1 MSSTSAK
8 RKSGGEHVRGFLD
21 HLTVERGYSE
31 ATIRSYATDLEQFD
45 DYLGR
50 VKRSL
55 DKPGR
60 ITRDHIRGYLAEMH
74 RRQLSKTSIGRK
86 LSSLR
91 AFFKYLM
98 RRKIVAK
105 NPMAGIRNPKQE
117 KRHPQVLNVD
127 QAVSMMEAA
136 LEPDPEGLRDLALAE
151 VLYGSG
157 LRISEAIGL
166 DLNDLDSDVIRV
178 VGKGSKERIVPLS
191 SAAVKR
197 IRRYIEQ
204 RHALLG
210 DDYSEQAVFLGVRS
224 GKRLNRREANRIVA
238 KLARLA
244 GLPKD
249 VHPHML
255 RHSFAT
261 HMLEAGA
268 DLRSVQ
274 ELLGHERLTTT
285 QRYTHLDMQR
295 IMQVY
300 DRAHPR
306 AGSGQGHNDSSDNGD
321 DNG

>member
-1 MSSTSAK
+1 MSSTNAK
-8 RKSGGEHVRGFLD
+8 RNRKGELVQGFLAF
-21 HLTVERGYSE
+21 LSVEKGYSE
-31 ATIRSYATDLEQFD
+31 ATIRSYGTDLDQFQD
-45 DYLGR
+45 FL
-50 VKRSL
+50 KTKKHSL
-55 DKPGR
+55 ETPGR
-60 ITRDHIRGYLAEMH
+60 ITRDHVRGFLAEMH
-74 RRQLSKTSIGRK
+74 RRQLSKTSMGRK

-91 AFFKYLM
+91 AYFKYLL
-98 RRKIVAK
+98 RHKQISK
-105 NPMAGIRNPKQE
+105 DPTAGIRNPKQE

-127 QAVSMMEAA
+127 QAVAMMEAA
-136 LEPDPEGLRDLALAE
+136 LDPDPEGLRDMALAE

-166 DLNDLDSDVIRV
+166 DMNDVDSDVIRV

-191 SAAVKR
+191 DAAVKR
-197 IRRYIEQ
+197 IRRYMEQ
-204 RHALLG
+204 RHAFLK
-210 DDYSEQAVFLGVRS
+210 DDYSEQALFLSVRA
-224 GKRLNRREANRIVA
+224 GKRLDRRQANRIVA
-238 KLARLA
+238 KLGKLA

-274 ELLGHERLTTT
+274 ELLGHENLTTT

-300 DRAHPR
+300 DSAHPR
-306 AGSGQGHNDSSDNGD
+306 AGETNDDTNNND
-321 DNG
+321 TE

>member
-1 MSSTSAK
+1 MSSTGGKSSHGELVRGFLAYLEVEKGYSDATTCSYSTEQFADYLK
-8 RKSGGEHVRGFLD
+8 RLKRDLEKPKRINRDHVRGF
-21 HLTVERGYSE
+21 
-31 ATIRSYATDLEQFD
+31 
-45 DYLGR
+45 
-50 VKRSL
+50 
-55 DKPGR
+55 
-60 ITRDHIRGYLAEMH
+60 LAEMH
-74 RRQLSKTSIGRK
+74 RRGLAKTSMGRK

-91 AFFKYLM
+91 SYFEYLKKH
-98 RRKIVAK
+98 KIIGK
-105 NPMAGIRNPKQE
+105 NPVAGIRNPKQE
-117 KRHPQVLNVD
+117 QRHPQMLNVD
-127 QAVSMMEAA
+127 QAVSMMEAVI
-136 LEPDPEGLRDLALAE
+136 EPDPEGLRDLALAE
-151 VLYGSG
+151 LLYGSG
-157 LRISEAIGL
+157 LRVSEAMNL

-191 SAAVKR
+191 RAAVKR
-197 IRRYIEQ
+197 IRRYMEQ

-210 DDYSEQAVFLGVRS
+210 DDYSEQALFLGVRS
-224 GKRLNRREANRIVA
+224 GKRLNRRAANRIIA

-274 ELLGHERLTTT
+274 ELLGHENLTTT

-300 DRAHPR
+300 DSAHPL
-306 AGSGQGHNDSSDNGD
+306 SGVRPDKD
-321 DNG
+321 DEEN

>member
-1 MSSTSAK
+1 MSSTNEK
-8 RKSGGEHVRGFLD
+8 INTHGEMVRGFLAF
-21 HLTVERGYSE
+21 LGVEKGYSD
-31 ATIRSYATDLEQFD
+31 ATIRSYGTDLEQFAD
-45 DYLGR
+45 FLNR

-55 DKPGR
+55 EKPAR
-60 ITRDHIRGYLAEMH
+60 INTEHIRGFLAEMH
-74 RRQLSKTSIGRK
+74 RRRLSKTSIGRK

-91 AFFKYLM
+91 AYFKYLL
-98 RRKIVAK
+98 KHKVIVK
-105 NPMAGIRNPKQE
+105 DPMAGIRNPKQE

-127 QAVSMMEAA
+127 QAVSMMETAV
-136 LEPDPEGLRDLALAE
+136 EPDPEGLRDIALAE

-157 LRISEAIGL
+157 LRISEAVNL

-191 SAAVKR
+191 AAAVQR

-204 RHALLG
+204 RHALMQ

-224 GKRLNRREANRIVA
+224 GKRLNRRGANRIVA

-274 ELLGHERLTTT
+274 ELLGHENLTTT
-285 QRYTHLDMQR
+285 QRYTHLDMKH

-300 DRAHPR
+300 DQAHPR
-306 AGSGQGHNDSSDNGD
+306 SGESSDDGK
-321 DNG
+321 GEE

>member
-1 MSSTSAK
+1 MSSTGDK
-8 RKSGGEHVRGFLD
+8 RNQPGEMVRGFLAY
-21 HLTVERGYSE
+21 LGVEKGYSD
-31 ATIRSYATDLEQFD
+31 ATIRAYETDLEQFQD
-45 DYLGR
+45 FLKAK
-50 VKRSL
+50 KRSL
-55 DKPGR
+55 EKPGR
-60 ITRDHIRGYLAEMH
+60 INRDHVRGFLAEMH
-74 RRQLSKTSIGRK
+74 RRQLSKTSMGRK

-91 AFFKYLM
+91 AYFKHLL
-98 RRKIVAK
+98 RHKVIPKDPV
-105 NPMAGIRNPKQE
+105 AGIRNPKQE
-117 KRHPQVLNVD
+117 KRHPQLLNVD
-127 QAVSMMEAA
+127 QAVSLMEASV
-136 LEPDPEGLRDLALAE
+136 EPDPEGLRDIALAE

-191 SAAVKR
+191 DAAMKR

-210 DDYSEQAVFLGVRS
+210 DNYAEQAVFLSVRA
-224 GKRLNRREANRIVA
+224 GKRLDRRQANRIIA
-238 KLARLA
+238 KLAKLA

-274 ELLGHERLTTT
+274 ELLGHENLTTT

-295 IMQVY
+295 IMKVY
-300 DRAHPR
+300 DSAHPR
-306 AGSGQGHNDSSDNGD
+306 ANEDGGGD
-321 DNG
+321 KEKE

>member
-8 RKSGGEHVRGFLD
+8 DNPHGEMVRAFLAFLEVEKGYSDATIRSYGTDLDQFNMFLKRVKRNLEKPGRINRDHVRGFLAD
-21 HLTVERGYSE
+21 
-31 ATIRSYATDLEQFD
+31 
-45 DYLGR
+45 
-50 VKRSL
+50 
-55 DKPGR
+55 
-60 ITRDHIRGYLAEMH
+60 MH
-74 RRQLSKTSIGRK
+74 RRSLSKTSIGRK

-91 AFFKYLM
+91 AYFKYLL
-98 RRKIVAK
+98 KHKFIGK
-105 NPMAGIRNPKQE
+105 DPMTGIRNPKQE
-117 KRHPQVLNVD
+117 QRHPQLLNVD

-136 LEPDPEGLRDLALAE
+136 IEPDPEGLRDLALAE

-157 LRISEAIGL
+157 LRISEAIDL
-166 DLNDLDSDVIRV
+166 DLNDVDSDVIRV
-178 VGKGSKERIVPLS
+178 TGKGSKERIVPLS
-191 SAAVKR
+191 DAAMKR
-197 IRRYIEQ
+197 IRRYMEQ
-204 RHALLG
+204 RHAFLKE
-210 DDYSEQAVFLGVRS
+210 DYSEQALFLGVRS
-224 GKRLNRREANRIVA
+224 GTRLNRRGANRIIT
-238 KLARLA
+238 KLAKLA

-300 DRAHPR
+300 DQAHPR
-306 AGSGQGHNDSSDNGD
+306 AGDDSDKKK
-321 DNG
+321 

>member
-1 MSSTSAK
+1 MSSTSEK
-8 RKSGGEHVRGFLD
+8 RNQFGELVQGFLAY
-21 HLTVERGYSE
+21 LSVEKGYSG
-31 ATIRSYATDLEQFD
+31 ATIRAYETDLEQFQEF
-45 DYLGR
+45 LKR
-50 VKRSL
+50 PKRSL
-55 DKPGR
+55 EKPGR
-60 ITRDHIRGYLAEMH
+60 ITRDHVRGYLAEMH
-74 RRQLSKTSIGRK
+74 RRQLSKSSMGRK

-91 AFFKYLM
+91 AYFKYLLRHKM
-98 RRKIVAK
+98 IGKDPV
-105 NPMAGIRNPKQE
+105 AGIRNPKQE
-117 KRHPQVLNVD
+117 KRHPQLLNVD
-127 QAVSMMEAA
+127 QAVAMMEAA
-136 LEPDPEGLRDLALAE
+136 VEPDPEGLRDIALAE

-178 VGKGSKERIVPLS
+178 VGKGNKERIVPLS
-191 SAAVKR
+191 DAAVKR

-204 RHALLG
+204 RHAFIK
-210 DDYSEQAVFLGVRS
+210 DNYAEQAVFLSVRA
-224 GKRLNRREANRIVA
+224 GKRLDRRQANRIVA
-238 KLARLA
+238 KLGKLA

-274 ELLGHERLTTT
+274 ELLGHENLTTT

-300 DRAHPR
+300 DQAHPR
-306 AGSGQGHNDSSDNGD
+306 ATEDSGDNVED
-321 DNG
+321 K